1 MPVVLVVD
9 DSAAIRMTL
18 RKILTPVGI
27 DVLEAPDGKKASE
40 ILQAEKVDAA
50 LLDLNMPGMSGIEL
64 AREIRTMPECAGVPI
79 LMFTT
84 EWTEAK
90 KAEAREAGVT
100 SYLVKPSPALV
111 VKQTVM
117 ALLNMK

>member
-1 MPVVLVVD
+1 MPTVLVVD

-18 RKILTPVGI
+18 RKILAPVGL
-27 DVLEAPDGKKASE
+27 DVLDAADGKKAVE
-40 ILQAEKVDAA
+40 ILQAEKVDVA

-64 AREIRTMPECAGVPI
+64 AREIRMMPQCAGVPI

-84 EWTEAK
+84 EWNDAK

-100 SYLVKPSPALV
+100 AYLVKPSPALV

-117 ALLNMK
+117 GLLGMS